1 MAKSPSLSNLT
12 ALRDETV
19 LRRVRHFG
27 SARNGLQEWRLQ
39 RLTAI
44 ALIPLGLY
52 FAASMLRLA
61 TSDQVTAA
69 AWLASPVAA
78 LLVILFQ
85 SWIDPFIIMIAV
97 PGALVGI
104 LWMLAVTGST
114 INVESL
120 MGSIMAV
127 GIATSNSILLVSYAN
142 DARVERGM
150 SPLEAALEAGKTRLR
165 PVLMTALAMIIG
177 MVPMAIGLGEGGE
190 QNAPL
195 GRAVIGGL
203 LFATFA
209 TLFFVPCVFSIIH
222 GRLERRRLHG
232 ATPQPAAS

>member
-78 LLVILFQ
+78 LLVILFVL
-85 SWIDPFIIMIAV
+85 A
-97 PGALVGI
+97 GLAHALVGLRSVLVDYVHTRAGLLAAELLVRAAVVI
-104 LWMLAVTGST
+104 IGGASVLAV
-114 INVESL
+114 L
-120 MGSIMAV
+120 K
-127 GIATSNSILLVSYAN
+127 LF
-142 DARVERGM
+142 
-150 SPLEAALEAGKTRLR
+150 
-165 PVLMTALAMIIG
+165 
-177 MVPMAIGLGEGGE
+177 
-190 QNAPL
+190 L
-195 GRAVIGGL
+195 GR
-203 LFATFA
+203 
-209 TLFFVPCVFSIIH
+209 
-222 GRLERRRLHG
+222 
-232 ATPQPAAS
+232 